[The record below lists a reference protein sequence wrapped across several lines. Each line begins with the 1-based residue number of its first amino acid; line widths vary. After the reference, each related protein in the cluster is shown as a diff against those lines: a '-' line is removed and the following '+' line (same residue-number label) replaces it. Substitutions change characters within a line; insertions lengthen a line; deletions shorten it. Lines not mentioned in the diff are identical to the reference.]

1 MHTDP
6 RQQLDASAQMLWQ
19 ANRAYYVDNAP
30 IMSDAQYDAL
40 LRRQIDLER
49 QFPHLI
55 DPNSPTQRVGSSLL
69 QGFSTLP
76 HALPMLSIDNTYSDA
91 DVRAWYDRCLKALS
105 PDSAQSTQPAS
116 LFASPSTPAPALTL
130 YADPKIDGLAL
141 SLRYEQGKLVRALTR
156 GDGVKGDDV
165 TTSARAIASIPLV
178 LAPGAPN
185 ILEVR
190 GEVYL
195 PLSQFERIN
204 REREAAGEDLFMNP
218 RNAAAGT
225 LKQLDPAIV
234 ASRGLRFA
242 AHGKGEVTGLSARS
256 HSELVALV
264 RALGVPV
271 SPLGTLCTGIDETLA
286 AIARFATARESL
298 DYATD
303 GMVVRLDSF
312 AQQEALGLTSKSPRW
327 AIAYKYPAER
337 KRTRLLRVE
346 HQVGKT
352 GKVTPRAVMEPVTLA
367 GTVVQHATLHNYGR
381 ILQAPLNPDD
391 ASSGVTDIRLGD
403 MVFVEKAGEIIP
415 YIAGVDI
422 AQRPPTAQPIQPPTT
437 CPACNAA
444 LVIDPPEGQTD
455 PTLETSR
462 RCHNPQCPA
471 QLREKL
477 VWFAGRKQMDIDGL
491 GEKTVDQIL
500 ATLGTASEIPLRGFA
515 DIFRLHQNRGT
526 LASLDRMG
534 EKKIDNLLA
543 GIEASKQRGLAKV
556 LAGLG
561 MRHVGD
567 STAKALAKQFG
578 TLQSLLAASEEQLRP
593 KSLSKERALALGF
606 AEDPASRPDT
616 GLGQETA
623 PAVHAALHAPATLAL
638 FDELR
643 ELGVL
648 LDAPEGARPAARTP
662 DAPLPAG
669 PFAGKTIVITGT
681 LARYERED
689 LATRLEGLGA
699 KVSGSVS
706 SKTHLLIAGEKAG
719 SKLSK
724 AQELGIEVWDEARL
738 LRELGE

>member
-1 MHTDP
+1 MPDDP
-6 RQQLDASAQMLWQ
+6 RQQLAASAQLLWQ

-30 IMSDAQYDAL
+30 TMSDAQYDAL
-40 LRRQIDLER
+40 LRRHIELER
-49 QFPHLI
+49 QHPHLI
-55 DPNSPTQRVGSSLL
+55 DPNSPTQRVGSSLS
-69 QGFSTLP
+69 QGFVTHP

-91 DVRAWYDRCLKALS
+91 DVRVWYERCERALS
-105 PDSAQSTQPAS
+105 SASA
-116 LFASPSTPAPALTL
+116 LFAPSPPLAL

-141 SLRYEQGKLVRALTR
+141 SLRYEDGKLVRALTR

-178 LAPGAPN
+178 LASSAPPV
-185 ILEVR
+185 LEVR

-195 PLSQFERIN
+195 PLSQFARIN
-204 REREAAGEDLFMNP
+204 REREEKGEDLFMNP

-242 AHGKGEVTGLSARS
+242 AHGKGEVVGLEATS
-256 HSELVALV
+256 HSELVSTL
-264 RALGVPV
+264 RTLGIPT
-271 SPLGTLCTGIDETLA
+271 SNLGTRVQGIDETLA
-286 AIARFATARESL
+286 AIARFASLRATL

-303 GMVVRLDSF
+303 GMVVRVDSF

-352 GKVTPRAVMEPVTLA
+352 GKVTPRAVMEPVELA
-367 GTVVQHATLHNYGR
+367 GTIVQHATLHNYGR
-381 ILQAPLNPDD
+381 VLQAPLVPDD
-391 ASSGVTDIRLGD
+391 ASKGTTDIRLGD

-415 YIAGVDI
+415 YVAGVDI
-422 AQRPPTAQPIQPPTT
+422 TQRPPGAHPIVPPRT
-437 CPACNAA
+437 CPACAA
-444 LVIDPPEGQTD
+444 PLVVDPPEAESE

-477 VWFAGRKQMDIDGL
+477 VWFALRKQMDIDGL
-491 GEKTVDQIL
+491 GEKTIDQIL
-500 ATLGTASEIPLRGFA
+500 ATQGTPSEIPLRGFA
-515 DIFRLHQNRGT
+515 DIFRLHQHRGL
-526 LASLDRMG
+526 LAGLDRMG
-534 EKKIDNLLA
+534 EKKVDNLLA

-561 MRHVGD
+561 LRHVGD

-578 TLQSLLAASEEQLRP
+578 TLHALLNATEEHLRP
-593 KSLSKERALALGF
+593 KSLSKERALALGY
-606 AEDPASRPDT
+606 ADEPASRPDT
-616 GLGQETA
+616 GLGLETA
-623 PAVHAALHAPATLAL
+623 PAVHAALHAPGTLAL
-638 FDELR
+638 FAELQ

-648 LDAPEGARPAARTP
+648 LDAPAGMRAASTIASKPGEASAQAQPASA
-662 DAPLPAG
+662 L
-669 PFAGKTIVITGT
+669 AGKTIVLTGT
-681 LARYERED
+681 LSRYERED
-689 LATRLEGLGA
+689 LAAKLEALGA

-706 SKTHLLIAGEKAG
+706 SKTHLVIAGEKAG
-719 SKLSK
+719 SKLDK
-724 AQELGIEVWDEARL
+724 ARELGVEVWDEARL